1 VSGGASYLPTLTHEV
16 VHSLMQTD
24 FPGAPLWINEA
35 IASLFEAPVFSKDG
49 GIHGVRRNW
58 RHDQLRD
65 ALADARTRDKVRMDA
80 LFRMNGIEFRAISDD
95 RESVDKERNL
105 LHCAVA
111 RAFAA
116 PGGIHSKVRRSEG
129 ESPDPFELLNFLSIL
144 FSGIARAV
152 GSGRARSPASGLGVE
167 CRREPAYARC
177 PKRPTLSFTTP
188 T

>member
-1 VSGGASYLPTLTHEV
+1 VSGGANYLPTLTHEI

-24 FPGAPLWINEA
+24 FPSAPLWINEA

-58 RHDQLRD
+58 RHDQLKD
-65 ALADARTRDKVRMDA
+65 ALADVRTRDKVRMDT

-116 PGGIHSKVRRSEG
+116 WMDEQEKLWPFYRAWRDGFAADPTGEKAFAVVMGASPEVANARWLAWVR
-129 ESPDPFELLNFLSIL
+129 
-144 FSGIARAV
+144 
-152 GSGRARSPASGLGVE
+152 
-167 CRREPAYARC
+167 
-177 PKRPTLSFTTP
+177 
-188 T
+188 